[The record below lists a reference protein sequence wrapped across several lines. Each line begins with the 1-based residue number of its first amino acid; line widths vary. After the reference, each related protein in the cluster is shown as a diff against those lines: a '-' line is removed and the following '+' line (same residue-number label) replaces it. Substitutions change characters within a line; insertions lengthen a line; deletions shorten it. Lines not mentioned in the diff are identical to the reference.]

1 MSLAVLWVSI
11 LLVGAGVALGTWAL
25 VRRPGVSGARAILDE
40 RLARGEI
47 SVEEHGE
54 RREALGAD
62 GLRTLAGPLAGILLV
77 LGLVGAAA
85 SATSA
90 VGSGWDGMSRMMRG
104 MPGMMGDGMM
114 GDGMGGMMGGRTERN
129 APPPEAGAEEVGVAG
144 GEFFFEPDEIRLEAG
159 EPAELAF
166 RNRGMMFHT
175 LTIGELDVDLRAAPG
190 ESLSGGMG
198 DVEPGRY
205 TFLCTVPGHAEAGMR
220 GVLVVEDGS

>member
-1 MSLAVLWVSI
+1 MSFAVFWVSI
-11 LLVGAGVALGTWAL
+11 LFVGAGVALGAWAL
-25 VRRPGVSGARAILDE
+25 VRRPGASGARAILDE

-47 SVEEHGE
+47 SVEEHRE

-62 GLRTLAGPLAGILLV
+62 GLGTLAGPLAGVLLV

-85 SATSA
+85 SVTSA
-90 VGSGWDGMSRMMRG
+90 MGSGWDGMSRMMRG

-114 GDGMGGMMGGRTERN
+114 GGRTERD
-129 APPPEAGAEEVGVAG
+129 APPPEPGAEEVGVTG

-159 EPAELAF
+159 EPVELAF

-190 ESLSGGMG
+190 DSVSGGLG
-198 DVEPGRY
+198 EVEPGRY
-205 TFLCTVPGHAEAGMR
+205 SFLCTVPGHAEAGMR
-220 GVLVVEDGS
+220 GVLIVGDGS